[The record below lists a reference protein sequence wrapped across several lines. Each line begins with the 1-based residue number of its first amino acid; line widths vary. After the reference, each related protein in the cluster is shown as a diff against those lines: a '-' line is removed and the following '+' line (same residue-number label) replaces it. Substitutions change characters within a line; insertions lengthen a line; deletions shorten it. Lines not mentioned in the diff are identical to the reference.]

1 MYKLDS
7 KQTVLNPEVLNWEG
21 GGGEI
26 LLLSSRPE
34 TGNHTVN
41 KWSKMCSCEF
51 LHGGWAEVNEQW
63 HNSHAA
69 EHT

>member
-7 KQTVLNPEVLNWEG
+7 KQTVLNPEVRGG

-51 LHGGWAEVNEQW
+51 LHGGGAEVNEQR